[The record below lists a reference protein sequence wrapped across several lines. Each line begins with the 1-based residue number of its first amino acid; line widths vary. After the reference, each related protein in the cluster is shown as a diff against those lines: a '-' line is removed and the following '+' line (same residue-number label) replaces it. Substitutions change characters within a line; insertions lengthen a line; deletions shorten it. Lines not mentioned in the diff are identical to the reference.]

1 MARRSR
7 GGASQRPLWSIAFY
21 LLLVLVGGLMLAK
34 TARAADQEP
43 LKADDG
49 DKGTVSGPVI
59 GIDLG
64 TTYSCVGVMKNGKV
78 EIMVN
83 DQGNRIT
90 PSWVAFTDEE
100 RLVGDAAKNQYASN
114 PHRTVFDIKRL
125 IGRKF
130 NEKEVQ
136 ADIKHF
142 PFSVVNKNGQPRVK
156 VDVHEKETTFTP
168 EEISAMVLA
177 KMKEVA
183 ENYLGEPV
191 KNAVVTVPAYFNDAQ
206 RAATKDAGTIAGL
219 NVLRVV
225 NEPTAAALAY
235 GLDKTD
241 KAERNVI
248 VYDLGGGTFDVSI
261 LTIDEGVFEV
271 QSTAGDTHL
280 GGEDFDNRVINYFAK
295 KYNKENGVD
304 ITKDAKTMGKL
315 KREVEKAKRT
325 LSAQKTAKIEIESFH
340 QGKDFS
346 ETLTRAKFE
355 ELNNDLFKK
364 TLKPVEQVLKDAK
377 LKKSDIDDIVL
388 VGGSTRIPKVQ
399 AMLEEFFGKKAR
411 KDVNPDEAVA
421 YGAAV
426 QGGVLAGDAATT
438 NVILMDVNPLTL
450 GIETTGGVMTH
461 LIKRGTTIPTKKS
474 QIFSTAADNQP
485 VVLIQVYEGERSMT
499 KDNNLLGKFELTG
512 IPPAPRG
519 VPQVEVTFELD
530 ANGILKVSAVDKGTN
545 KKEEITITNDKGRLT
560 AEEIERMVEEAEKY
574 AEEDKATR
582 ERIEARNGLE
592 NYAYSL
598 KNQVNDEEGL
608 GGKIEEDDKETI
620 LEAVK
625 ETQDWLEE
633 NAATANAE
641 DFEEQKEKLSNVA
654 YPITSKLYGGSEGG
668 AGGMP
673 DYDNEDAGHDE
684 L

>member
-1 MARRSR
+1 
-7 GGASQRPLWSIAFY
+7 
-21 LLLVLVGGLMLAK
+21 
-34 TARAADQEP
+34 
-43 LKADDG
+43 
-49 DKGTVSGPVI
+49 
-59 GIDLG
+59 
-64 TTYSCVGVMKNGKV
+64 MKNGKV

-114 PHRTVFDIKRL
+114 PHRTIFDIKRL

-130 NEKEVQ
+130 AEKDVQ
-136 ADIKHF
+136 ADMKHF

-156 VDVHEKETTFTP
+156 VDVHGKETTFTP
-168 EEISAMVLA
+168 EEISAMVLG

-183 ENYLGEPV
+183 ESYLGETV
-191 KNAVVTVPAYFNDAQ
+191 VNAVVTVPAYFNDAQ

-241 KAERNVI
+241 KEERQVI

-261 LTIDEGVFEV
+261 LTIDNGVFEV
-271 QSTAGDTHL
+271 QATAGDTHL
-280 GGEDFDNRVINYFAK
+280 GGEDFDNRVIQYFAK
-295 KYNKENGVD
+295 KYNKEKSVD

-325 LSAQKTAKIEIESFH
+325 LSSQKTAKIEIESFH
-340 QGKDFS
+340 AGEDFS

-377 LKKSDIDDIVL
+377 MKKSDIDDIVL

-399 AMLEEFFGKKAR
+399 AMLEEYFGKKAR

-426 QGGVLAGDAATT
+426 QGGVLSGDRKATS
-438 NVILMDVNPLTL
+438 VVLMDVNPLTL

-485 VVLIQVYEGERSMT
+485 VVLIQVFEGERSMT

-519 VPQVEVTFELD
+519 VPQIEVTFELD
-530 ANGILKVSAVDKGTN
+530 ANGVLKVSAGDKGTG
-545 KKEEITITNDKGRLT
+545 KADSITITNDKGRLS

-598 KNQVNDEEGL
+598 KNQVADEEGL
-608 GGKIEEDDKETI
+608 GGKIDEDDKETL

-641 DFEEQKEKLSNVA
+641 DFDEQKEKLSGVA
-654 YPITSKLYGGSEGG
+654 YPITSKLYGGG
-668 AGGMP
+668 AGDMP
-673 DYDNEDAGHDE
+673 DYEGDDAGHDE

>member
-1 MARRSR
+1 
-7 GGASQRPLWSIAFY
+7 
-21 LLLVLVGGLMLAK
+21 MLAR
-34 TARAADQEP
+34 TARADDTQEP
-43 LKADDG
+43 LKDDSG
-49 DKGTVSGPVI
+49 NAVSGPVI

-90 PSWVAFTDEE
+90 PSWVAFTDDE

-114 PHRTVFDIKRL
+114 PHRTIFDIKRI
-125 IGRKF
+125 IGMKF
-130 NEKEVQ
+130 NDKTVQ
-136 ADIKHF
+136 NDIKHF
-142 PFSVVNKNGQPRVK
+142 PFTVVSKDGQPRVK
-156 VDVHEKETTFTP
+156 VEVQKEEKTFTP
-168 EEISAMVLA
+168 EEISAMVLG

-183 ENYLGEPV
+183 ESYLGETV

-241 KAERNVI
+241 QKERQVI

-261 LTIDEGVFEV
+261 LTIEEGVFEV
-271 QSTAGDTHL
+271 QATAGDTHL

-295 KYNKENGVD
+295 KYNKENDVD

-340 QGKDFS
+340 KGKDFS

-421 YGAAV
+421 FGAAV
-426 QGGVLAGDAATT
+426 QGGVLAGDAAAQEL
-438 NVILMDVNPLTL
+438 ILMDVNPLTL

-485 VVLIQVYEGERSMT
+485 VVLIQVFEGERSMT
-499 KDNNLLGKFELTG
+499 KDNNLLGKFELTN

-519 VPQVEVTFELD
+519 VPQIEVTFELD
-530 ANGILKVSAVDKGTN
+530 ANGILKVSAVDKGTG
-545 KKEEITITNDKGRLT
+545 KVETITITNDKGRLT
-560 AEEIERMVEEAEKY
+560 QEELERMVEEAEKY

-582 ERIEARNGLE
+582 ERIESRNKLE

-608 GGKIEEDDKETI
+608 GGKIEEDDKETL
-620 LEAVK
+620 LEAIK

-633 NAATANAE
+633 NAASAASE
-641 DFEEQKEKLSNVA
+641 DFDEQFEKLSQVA
-654 YPITSKLYGGSEGG
+654 YPITSKLYGQGG
-668 AGGMP
+668 AGG
-673 DYDNEDAGHDE
+673 DDEDPGHDE